1 MSISV
6 IRSRL
11 LALLFVLTLTIA
23 IVPVAQSQQSCPVN
37 AVSVD
42 DTNWQGAVVAQVYG
56 TGCNVVIE
64 IINTRPYWVNLR
76 LTPVGNGL
84 QVTPEGAQSAN
95 LFGYRVLPPLGSIRL
110 AVTFTAP
117 GQSIMALLDGSAAI
131 DTGARE
137 MTMVQ
142 ALVDLFSLVGVI
154 DSTLPL
160 DFLINYYPTL
170 RNAVVTA
177 PNLQAAMISLANGNW
192 NAFRRSMEGALAQ
205 GELEA
210 FRSVLVNIGVTVL
223 INRLDNLVVSR
234 IPIANA
240 LQVIY
245 TNYSAV
251 LARLI
256 AEPAGFII
264 LTAEGSTSGTTDLT
278 GRAIAIGESAGGTLI
293 AGQRDTWQLNAAG
306 GETVRINMDA
316 DFDTYLELY
325 APDGVL
331 VAQNDDFNGLNAQI
345 TATLPNAGT
354 YTIIARAYAD
364 RSGGTYA
371 LRVSAVG
378 SSNPAPAVG
387 AVTRNAN
394 WTPVMQEFD
403 GVPMVLVPPGC
414 FMMGMTQAEID
425 DLIRQY
431 PGPEERIR
439 TMGPQHRQCFDA
451 PFWIDQ
457 TEVTLAQFISFGE
470 VVEDMEFIALVR
482 GLASV
487 LGQHPIESIT
497 WLEARDFCTLRGARL
512 PTEAEWEYA
521 ARGPDGLA
529 YPWGNTFIA
538 NNAVWDRDVGG
549 IMLMSE
555 TTQDVGSFPTG
566 RSWVGA
572 LDMAGNVMEWTSSLY
587 WSYPYDS
594 NDGREVDTNTRANI
608 EHRVVRG
615 GSWMSDDPYEL
626 HVAFRDREYSNI
638 RVSSGFRCAR
648 SS

>member
-23 IVPVAQSQQSCPVN
+23 IVPPAQSQQSCPVN

-84 QVTPEGAQSAN
+84 QVTPEGAQSTN

-117 GQSIMALLDGSAAI
+117 GQSITALLDGSAAI

-142 ALVDLFSLVGVI
+142 AMVDFFSLIGVI

-210 FRSVLVNIGVTVL
+210 FRSVLVDIGVTVL
-223 INRLDNLVVSR
+223 IDRLDNLVVSR

-278 GRAIAIGESAGGTLI
+278 GRAIAIGESAGGTLV

-306 GETVRINMDA
+306 GETVQINMDA

-325 APDGVL
+325 GPDGVL

-378 SSNPAPAVG
+378 SAG
-387 AVTRNAN
+387 AVSTAGSWEPITAENADRVVE
-394 WTPVMQEFD
+394 PLRIGR
-403 GVPMVLVPPGC
+403 GVP
-414 FMMGMTQAEID
+414 I
-425 DLIRQY
+425 
-431 PGPEERIR
+431 
-439 TMGPQHRQCFDA
+439 
-451 PFWIDQ
+451 
-457 TEVTLAQFISFGE
+457 EVAYSPDGRTLAVASIIDIWLYDAE
-470 VVEDMEFIALVR
+470 ALDAEPRLLEGHTRLVT
-482 GLASV
+482 SV
-487 LGQHPIESIT
+487 AWSP
-497 WLEARDFCTLRGARL
+497 DGARL
-512 PTEAEWEYA
+512 ASASQDYTVRLWDA
-521 ARGPDGLA
+521 ASGQQLALLEGHTSWVTSVAWSPDGARLA
-529 YPWGNTFIA
+529 SA
-538 NNAVWDRDVGG
+538 
-549 IMLMSE
+549 S
-555 TTQDVGSFPTG
+555 QDGT
-566 RSWVGA
+566 
-572 LDMAGNVMEWTSSLY
+572 
-587 WSYPYDS
+587 
-594 NDGREVDTNTRANI
+594 
-608 EHRVVRG
+608 
-615 GSWMSDDPYEL
+615 
-626 HVAFRDREYSNI
+626 I
-638 RVSSGFRCAR
+638 RVWGVPRDN
-648 SS
+648 